1 MTVSIENPSRVVLRV
16 DRGDIPATAVLLRGD
31 CAILRSGES
40 SVCVKDHATVLLDWQ
55 DGSRTTLD
63 AYVSG
68 VDRSDPLGTSTA
80 LDLVGLDGDWSRY
93 LKHVGDSI
101 LAAS

>member
-1 MTVSIENPSRVVLRV
+1 MTMSIENPSRVVLRFES
-16 DRGDIPATAVLLRGD
+16 GDIPATALLLRGD
-31 CAILRSGES
+31 CAVLRSGENS
-40 SVCVKDHATVLLDWQ
+40 ACVSDRATVVLDWR

-63 AYVSG
+63 GYVSE
-68 VDRSDPLGTSTA
+68 VDRSDPLETSTA
-80 LDLVGLDGDWSRY
+80 VDLVGLEGDWSRY